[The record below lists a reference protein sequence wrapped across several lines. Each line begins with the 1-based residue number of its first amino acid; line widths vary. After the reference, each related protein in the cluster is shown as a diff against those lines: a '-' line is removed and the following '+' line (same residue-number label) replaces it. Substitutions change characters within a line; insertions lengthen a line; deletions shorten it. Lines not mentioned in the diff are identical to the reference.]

1 MFRRAHISEN
11 NNILFAPH
19 SVLSLH
25 LINPSTVGSGLSHP
39 TAHIHIGR
47 APITEPYRP
56 RNCQRVTSGL
66 CHASPPYLLGP
77 PSDNTMTVS
86 RAVRENYL
94 PLVLY
99 RLPTSLLRHAHVSS
113 TRRPVSTPAR
123 QRSDMSATYA
133 IPVDHSQAATSLDD
147 VMLTSPDPDP
157 T

>member
-66 CHASPPYLLGP
+66 CHASPPYFLGP

-86 RAVRENYL
+86 RAVREKPLTACAL
-94 PLVLY
+94 PPAHVTA
-99 RLPTSLLRHAHVSS
+99 TSRPRQFDSAPCQHPRPPALRHVRHLCNPRGPLTGCHV
-113 TRRPVSTPAR
+113 TR
-123 QRSDMSATYA
+123 
-133 IPVDHSQAATSLDD
+133 
-147 VMLTSPDPDP
+147 
-157 T
+157 